1 MKEIDPTAPT
11 KSGGSFWRTALIN
24 LIVFFCLLGGMEIA
38 ARIYIAWVYGSQ
50 TAGLQQRTQYLS
62 YRPFVM
68 YGPDW
73 DNRLGSRTKTEAG
86 VCRVMLVGGSTAA
99 NFPIDILERALS
111 LHYSKKFEVI
121 NAAYDG
127 YGARQEVVVAALW
140 GPRLEPHFL
149 LSLDG
154 ANDLEHRLRVSKS
167 GGFYLSSTFQTFLT
181 HPLLAPFYYLA
192 SQSQMYNA
200 MQRLLARRNVG
211 SAEQYADAIPI
222 FINAQKSL
230 NDLARG
236 MGIARLMV
244 LQPFSAY
251 KIPLSKEEADFT
263 LFKYREEV
271 IKALYAKTNEQ
282 LSAMSQRDAVPY
294 LDSRF
299 IYNNVAGHIFTDDVH
314 LTPEGYRRLAEA
326 IAAAM
331 AAFWPAQCAS

>member
-1 MKEIDPTAPT
+1 MIEIDPPSEK

-24 LIVFFCLLGGMEIA
+24 LIVFLCLLGGLEIA
-38 ARIYIAWVYGSQ
+38 ARIYIGWVYGSQ
-50 TAGLQQRTQYLS
+50 TAGLQERTAYLT

-73 DNRLGSRTKTEAG
+73 DKLLGSRAKTEAG

-99 NFPIDILERALS
+99 NFPIDILEGALS

-121 NAAYDG
+121 NAAFGG
-127 YGARQEVVVAALW
+127 YEARQEAVVAALW
-140 GPRLEPHFL
+140 GPGLKPHFL

-154 ANDLEHRLRVSKS
+154 ANDLEHRLRVNKP
-167 GGFYLSSTFQTFLT
+167 GEFYLSSTFQAFLT

-192 SQSQMYNA
+192 SQSQVYNA
-200 MQRLLARRNVG
+200 MLRLLARRSVG
-211 SAEQYADAIPI
+211 PTEQYADAIPI
-222 FINAQKSL
+222 FIDAQRSL

-251 KIPLSKEEADFT
+251 KTPLSNQETAFT
-263 LFKYREEV
+263 LFKYREDV
-271 IKALYAKTNEQ
+271 MKALYLRTNEQ

-326 IAAAM
+326 IVAAM
-331 AAFWPAQCAS
+331 GAFWPAQCDS